1 MVLVH
6 LGSPNLTMKKVMAEK
21 YRIGSH
27 AFAIIVITTII
38 MINHHPHHRYHYR
51 HHHLH
56 LRHVHLVPSFP
67 VILLLS
73 PFPAFAPTTIVSF
86 ILEGLFQDVFYCQF
100 LRWVD

>member
-6 LGSPNLTMKKVMAEK
+6 LGSPNLTMKKVKAKK

-38 MINHHPHHRYHYR
+38 MINHHPHHRYHYH

-56 LRHVHLVPSFP
+56 LRHVHLVPPFP

-86 ILEGLFQDVFYCQF
+86 ILKGLFQDVFYCKA
-100 LRWVD
+100 LRWVH